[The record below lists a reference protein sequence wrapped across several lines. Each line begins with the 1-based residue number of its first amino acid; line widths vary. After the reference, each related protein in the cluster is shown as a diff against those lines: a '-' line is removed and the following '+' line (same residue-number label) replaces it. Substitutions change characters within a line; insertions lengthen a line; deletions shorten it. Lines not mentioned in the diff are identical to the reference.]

1 MVKASV
7 PRAHPDS
14 AVAAAAPHPAPV
26 PPGRVRIP
34 VVFTAALL
42 AFAALPACAPLPPVD
57 PTVSVRDSESPDTE
71 AEIDATDPAP
81 AAAKSEGPLTWIAS
95 ETDAVAQ
102 SKAERRPMLL
112 HFAAEWCSACKRMA
126 RETFGDPRVKTQAGR
141 FVAVRID
148 ATNDDDPQVSAA
160 LSKYAVIAVPT
171 LILFDSSGHEQRR
184 FTDFIRPDTLLGEIA
199 QVR

>member
-1 MVKASV
+1 MS
-7 PRAHPDS
+7 RL
-14 AVAAAAPHPAPV
+14 VAED
-26 PPGRVRIP
+26 
-34 VVFTAALL
+34 L
-42 AFAALPACAPLPPVD
+42 
-57 PTVSVRDSESPDTE
+57 
-71 AEIDATDPAP
+71 
-81 AAAKSEGPLTWIAS
+81 
-95 ETDAVAQ
+95 
-102 SKAERRPMLL
+102 
-112 HFAAEWCSACKRMA
+112 
-126 RETFGDPRVKTQAGR
+126 QAGR